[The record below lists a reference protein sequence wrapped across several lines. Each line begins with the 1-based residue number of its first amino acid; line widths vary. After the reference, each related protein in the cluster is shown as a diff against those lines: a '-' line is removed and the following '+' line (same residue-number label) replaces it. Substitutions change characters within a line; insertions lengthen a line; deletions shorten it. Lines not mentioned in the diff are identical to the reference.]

1 MSTSTPWGPSQ
12 GKTVL
17 SLGIIQYSTAGHGGI
32 HVCPSLNAQ
41 IHEAWREENGWY
53 EEDCDWAVVAY
64 HFPGAFKFAEVTSAI
79 ITLKNWQPHQYT
91 KVTGQPVSLEES
103 HTLLE
108 EAFRAANINNMVC
121 VSAVGDWHKGVPPG
135 MVGVTAC
142 IGGRNEH
149 GHYGGPLRYFLVPAA
164 DYAGRGMQPLVVD
177 PAKHQEAEKLF

>member
-91 KVTGQPVSLEES
+91 RVTGQPVTLKES
-103 HTLLE
+103 HTLRE
-108 EAFRAANINNMVC
+108 EAFREANKQSMVS
-121 VSAVGDWHKGVPPG
+121 VSVVGDWHKAVPKG

-142 IGGRNEH
+142 IGGRNER
-149 GHYGGPLRYFLVPAA
+149 GQYSGPLRSFLVPAEEYRA
-164 DYAGRGMQPLVVD
+164 RDGQSFVVD
-177 PAKHQEAEKLF
+177 LAQHQEVEAPF